1 MSYNIKT
8 NQRNQDNSHLTF
20 YIILG
25 FFVCALGINL
35 LKLTKEY
42 SQKSRLLK
50 ENRAELKDLAQ
61 TRDQLKLDLKQGK
74 SRDFI
79 ENEARKLS
87 LAKPDEVVVVVTT
100 PQPKPTTIPTPT
112 PYIPNYRLWLE
123 VFLPQW
129 PFPPSAE
136 TAGTPAFLAQNE

>member
-123 VFLPQW
+123 VFLPQ
-129 PFPPSAE
+129 
-136 TAGTPAFLAQNE
+136 